1 MFGIQMD
8 EKKILFK
15 TNATEQ
21 KTLNAGQCPQ
31 RAEGKEMGQGN
42 DAFGMQ
48 VMVKV
53 LAFVFIIKNDDFL
66 SGPYRNL
73 DYH

>member
-1 MFGIQMD
+1 MD

-42 DAFGMQ
+42 DAFGM
-48 VMVKV
+48 
-53 LAFVFIIKNDDFL
+53 
-66 SGPYRNL
+66 
-73 DYH
+73 